1 MEVYKLTEEQ
11 KDALNGAT
19 YDGVQYFNP
28 TLDAENNWFISIEE
42 YNNLTLVKAHELN
55 LIGWW
60 FTLPLI
66 NYNPVINES
75 I

>member
-28 TLDAENNWFISIEE
+28 VLDADGNWFISIEE
-42 YNNLTLVKAHELN
+42 VN
-55 LIGWW
+55 GC
-60 FTLPLI
+60 
-66 NYNPVINES
+66 INES
-75 I
+75 LTDTEISNYYTAVQSFQTTLSRQV